1 MIEGGKKAGMASK
14 ENSSRGILAKMR
26 FSGFFFVYSFVFVL
40 FCFVGSS
47 KVIFGSSFVADL
59 LTLALAKGRERQK

>member
-26 FSGFFFVYSFVFVL
+26 VSGFLFVYSVVLVL

>member
-59 LTLALAKGRERQK
+59 LTLTKGRERQK